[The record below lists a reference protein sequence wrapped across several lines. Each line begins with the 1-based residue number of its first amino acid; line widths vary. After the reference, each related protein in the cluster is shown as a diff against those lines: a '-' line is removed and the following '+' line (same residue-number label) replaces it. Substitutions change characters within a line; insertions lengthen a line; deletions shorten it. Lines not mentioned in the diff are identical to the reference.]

1 MLKKHDGNE
10 TSLAQLGPFIRPRDP
25 QEWGMIVLTPPEA
38 RELVRKYGF
47 EKQRLA
53 DAKHVGALAEM
64 MLRGAWR
71 DLSLLTFV
79 ITVHGE
85 VKLVDAQHRLLAQ
98 GSLPDDFRPFR
109 WLVRVLVGEDPRITY
124 AYLDSYQKQRSPAVL
139 ARSLSFA
146 GLSDAGLSMC
156 VATAERVLFYDTEH
170 EPSER
175 MRRRVALA
183 DKVGYIDAHLP
194 AFRHVDTLLQ
204 SVVSSK
210 LRRRLY
216 GGRIQAVMVATV
228 ASCGETGRQVLAGLH
243 RGADGSAS
251 RRRRSAAWRAAAQR
265 PSLVPHAPD
274 GGRLEQLLLE
284 RRSQACGRHDERRAH
299 SLHVAGHPG
308 RPVSSRWPRT
318 DCLRA
323 LEVALLPAE
332 ERAEWDDGDGL
343 CFRCGTHP
351 STRFLRRRRPAPA
364 PASGSI
370 PAGSAARKSV
380 GREASSVQARGI
392 GGSRLPTFRTTT
404 AIAVCASIA
413 AAPPG
418 FRSTSRRGRMRVRWP
433 RSSIPPS
440 PDCLPMSTA
449 LAAILAGS
457 LSASGIRVAGFCRA
471 AITAVAAAVFAL
483 APRAGGAN
491 E

>member
-1 MLKKHDGNE
+1 MLKKYDGNE
-10 TSLAQLGPFIRPRDP
+10 TSLAQLAPFIRPGDP

-64 MLRGAWR
+64 MLRGAWH

-98 GSLPDDFRPFR
+98 GSLPDDFLPFR

-204 SVVSSK
+204 TVVSSK

-228 ASCGETGRQVLAGLH
+228 ASCGETAVKFWRGFIEAPTGLLRDAADRLHGELPRNAPRSYRTRLMAGVWNNYYSN
-243 RGADGSAS
+243 AD
-251 RRRRSAAWRAAAQR
+251 RKRAAVMTNAVR
-265 PSLVPHAPD
+265 IRSTSLV
-274 GGRLEQLLLE
+274 
-284 RRSQACGRHDERRAH
+284 
-299 SLHVAGHPG
+299 
-308 RPVSSRWPRT
+308 
-318 DCLRA
+318 
-323 LEVALLPAE
+323 
-332 ERAEWDDGDGL
+332 
-343 CFRCGTHP
+343 
-351 STRFLRRRRPAPA
+351 
-364 PASGSI
+364 I
-370 PAGSAARKSV
+370 PAG
-380 GREASSVQARGI
+380 Q
-392 GGSRLPTFRTTT
+392 
-404 AIAVCASIA
+404 
-413 AAPPG
+413 
-418 FRSTSRRGRMRVRWP
+418 
-433 RSSIPPS
+433 
-440 PDCLPMSTA
+440 
-449 LAAILAGS
+449 
-457 LSASGIRVAGFCRA
+457 
-471 AITAVAAAVFAL
+471 
-483 APRAGGAN
+483 
-491 E
+491 